1 MVTIRHWIIEQ
12 FLEEQLVKGL
22 WLSGINVLFWPHSA
36 SAVATSKASVY
47 SLPLDQI
54 LLTSEHS

>member
-1 MVTIRHWIIEQ
+1 MAVMHR
-12 FLEEQLVKGL
+12 
-22 WLSGINVLFWPHSA
+22 SGINVELFRPHSS

-54 LLTSEHS
+54 LSTSEPS